1 MEEATKVKVFWSWQ
15 ADTPGE
21 SGRHFVRKAL
31 DTAIERLKQ
40 GNEIAEADRDALHL
54 DHDRKGL
61 SGSPDLA
68 PAILG
73 KIRAS
78 QIFIADVTSIGIV
91 DASGA
96 SKKKVI
102 NSNVAIELGFAAGV
116 IGDDKILMVQNTFY
130 GSREDLPFDLRGK
143 AGPLQFNLAPDADA
157 SEKARV
163 SKDLVAILVR
173 ALAGY
178 LAVPLSS
185 RQAVQKPAHR
195 LSMSSS
201 DFEGAT
207 NLAVLDPNGPNMRMV
222 RFNSERAVYVR
233 FVPTETLPRPLTSAR
248 MLELAQMQRLALLDP
263 SWAPAQFAR
272 NPTGASYYRIPPD
285 ERKRAVA
292 ATQLMPTG
300 EMWALSSQFFDSKAK
315 FINVTGLREP
325 LVRTLRSFHAVY
337 LNDLGGSGSV
347 NIEIGAFGLTGL
359 RCHWSPERFD
369 GPFYHFSVNH
379 EATLSWTDE
388 DPQREEIVDAIL
400 YKIVEEAGVRVAAAH
415 RDRNG

>member
-1 MEEATKVKVFWSWQ
+1 MKVFWSWQ

-178 LAVPLSS
+178 LAVPPAS
-185 RQAVQKPAHR
+185 RQAVQKPKHR
-195 LSMSSS
+195 LSMHPS

-207 NLAVLDPNGPNMRMV
+207 NLAMLDPNGPDMRMV
-222 RFNSERAVYVR
+222 RFNSERAVYLR
-233 FVPTETLPRPLTSAR
+233 FVPTATLPRPLTSAR

-263 SWAPAQFAR
+263 SWAPAQSAR
-272 NPTGASYYRIPPD
+272 NPTGASYFRIPPD
-285 ERKRAVA
+285 EKKRAVA

-300 EMWALSSQFFDSKAK
+300 EMWALSSQFFDPKAT

-337 LNDLGGSGSV
+337 LNELGGSGSV
-347 NIEIGAFGLTGL
+347 NIEIGVFGLTGL
-359 RCHWSPERFD
+359 RCHWSTEKFD
-369 GPFYHFSVNH
+369 GPFYHFSINH

-388 DPQREEIVDAIL
+388 DPEREAIVDAIV
-400 YKIVEEAGVRVAAAH
+400 YKIVEEAGVRVATSR

>member
-1 MEEATKVKVFWSWQ
+1 MKVFWSWQ

-31 DTAIERLKQ
+31 DAAIGKLKQ

-68 PAILG
+68 PAILA

-78 QIFIADVTSIGIV
+78 QVFIADVTSIGII
-91 DASGA
+91 DAGGDG
-96 SKKKVI
+96 KKKVI

-130 GSREDLPFDLRGK
+130 GGREDLPFDLRGK
-143 AGPLQFNLAPDADA
+143 AGPLQFSLAPDADA

-163 SKDLVAILVR
+163 SKDLVAMFTR

-178 LAVPLSS
+178 LAIAPAP
-185 RQAVQKPAHR
+185 QQNVQKTKYR
-195 LSMSSS
+195 LSMNAS
-201 DFEGAT
+201 DFEGA
-207 NLAVLDPNGPNMRMV
+207 NKLAVLDPEGPDMRIV
-222 RFNSERAVYVR
+222 RFSAERAVYLR
-233 FVPTETLPRPLTSAR
+233 FMPTESLPNLLTSAR
-248 MLELAQMQRLALLDP
+248 MLELVQMQRLALLVPD
-263 SWAPAQFAR
+263 WAPAQSAR
-272 NPTGASYYRIPPD
+272 NPTGASYFRIPPD
-285 ERKRAVA
+285 ERKRAIA

-300 EMWALSSQFFDSKAK
+300 EMWALSSQFFDRKAT

-325 LVRTLRSFHAVY
+325 LVRALRSFHAVY

-347 NIEIGAFGLTGL
+347 KIEIGAFGLTGL
-359 RCHWSPERFD
+359 RCHWSQEKYD
-369 GPFYHFSVNH
+369 GPFYHFAVNH
-379 EATLSWTDE
+379 EATLAWTDV
-388 DPQREEIVDAIL
+388 DREREAIVDSII
-400 YKIVEEAGVRVAAAH
+400 YKIVEEAGVRVTVP
-415 RDRNG
+415 